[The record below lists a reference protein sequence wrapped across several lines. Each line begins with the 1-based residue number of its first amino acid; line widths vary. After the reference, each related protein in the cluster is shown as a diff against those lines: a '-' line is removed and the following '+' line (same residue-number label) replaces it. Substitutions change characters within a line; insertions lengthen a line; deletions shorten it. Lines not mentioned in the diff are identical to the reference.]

1 MVRSLLIQRPCG
13 TRRASLRKLSLSRR
27 LHPPSA
33 AQVRLRSGKV
43 RSGRA
48 AVCAVQWPARN
59 GAPLRSAPSPSCL
72 HFAALRYVTSATA
85 ESAPALRCARQAAG
99 LASTAARSRQ
109 SLRLVPRGGS
119 ARPAPVGRPAAPVA
133 FAPCGPVRKAGR
145 SRETAR
151 LGFVYSA
158 ARSPTKLVPL
168 KRLHGRRRCAP
179 AWRLPLCA
187 ADRSGLETPL
197 TLRGVETPCAYDSL
211 RRAATRLRLVFR
223 RA

>member
-1 MVRSLLIQRPCG
+1 MGP
-13 TRRASLRKLSLSRR
+13 SRR
-27 LHPPSA
+27 GQTLHFVVGGYWFVNVVHRSKRHVSRQLCVADSSDPSLALLPPFAPKS
-33 AQVRLRSGKV
+33 LRSGKV

-59 GAPLRSAPSPSCL
+59 GAPLLSAPSPS
-72 HFAALRYVTSATA
+72 FRRFTALRSVTSATA
-85 ESAPALRCARQAAG
+85 DTAPALRCARQAAG

-109 SLRLVPRGGS
+109 SLRLMPRGGS
-119 ARPAPVGRPAAPVA
+119 ARPAPVGRPAASVA

-168 KRLHGRRRCAP
+168 RRLHGRRRFAP

-187 ADRSGLETPL
+187 ADRSG
-197 TLRGVETPCAYDSL
+197 V
-211 RRAATRLRLVFR
+211 RRSWNTR
-223 RA
+223 A